1 MIGLT
6 KKFKELQFITSLL
19 ISAQEDSKLNVPTIL
34 IGNGETDVKKEIHD
48 RYMEKLRDIVKKTE
62 SDYKSLSDNYSR
74 MFDEF
79 LKSYK
84 EKLNSNAKMS
94 KEHNKELDGYT
105 PTTSFN
111 ISVKP
116 YVLDLKAKTDA
127 HKMAINDLIRQYFIP
142 KLAVITNQVEAKSFD
157 GDWKDILMASVSRSG
172 KLPDDEFKTVE
183 IPPKMVSEYLSGF
196 GINNLTML
204 QDQHQQIEAF
214 TKRLRE
220 NIEGAINKLKID
232 VDNFDVK
239 KAQAESAEIE
249 GRAKKI
255 TRLLCLF
262 KDLRDSVSVSNTI
275 TMDRLAT
282 GEQIVKAVLNLKEP
296 EE

>member
-48 RYMEKLRDIVKKTE
+48 RYMEKLRDIVKRTE
-62 SDYKSLSDNYSR
+62 SDYKSLSDNYNQ

-94 KEHNKELDGYT
+94 KDHNKELDGYT

-142 KLAVITNQVEAKSFD
+142 KLAVITNQVDAKTFD
-157 GDWKDILMASVSRSG
+157 GNWKDILMASVSRSG

-183 IPPKMVSEYLSGF
+183 IPPKMISEYLEGF
-196 GINNLTML
+196 GINNLNVL
-204 QDQHQQIEAF
+204 QDQHQQIETF

-239 KAQAESAEIE
+239 KAQSESAEIE
-249 GRAKKI
+249 SRAKKI

>member
-1 MIGLT
+1 MSSLS
-6 KKFKELQFITSLL
+6 KKFKELHFITSLL
-19 ISAQEDSKLNVPTIL
+19 IAAQEDSKLNVPTIL

-62 SDYKSLSDNYSR
+62 TDYKSISDSYTK

-79 LKSYK
+79 IKSYK

-127 HKMAINDLIRQYFIP
+127 HKMAISELLKHYFIP
-142 KLAVITNQVEAKSFD
+142 KLAVITNTVDSKNFD

-183 IPPKMVSEYLSGF
+183 IPPKMISEYLEGF
-196 GINNLTML
+196 GISNITFL
-204 QDQHQQIEAF
+204 QDQHEQIENF

-232 VDNFDVK
+232 VDNFDVR
-239 KAQAESAEIE
+239 KAQAESTEIE
-249 GRAKKI
+249 SRAKKI
-255 TRLLCLF
+255 TKLLYLF
-262 KDLRDSVSVSNTI
+262 KDLKDSVAVSNTI

-282 GEQIVKAVLNLKEP
+282 GEQIVKAVLNLKDP
-296 EE
+296 EM

>member
-1 MIGLT
+1 MSSLS
-6 KKFKELQFITSLL
+6 KKFKELHFITSLL
-19 ISAQEDSKLNVPTIL
+19 IAAQEDSKLNVPTIL

-48 RYMEKLRDIVKKTE
+48 RYMEKLHDIVKKTE
-62 SDYKSLSDNYSR
+62 TDYKSISDSYTK

-79 LKSYK
+79 IKSYK

-127 HKMAINDLIRQYFIP
+127 HKMAISELLKHYFIP
-142 KLAVITNQVEAKSFD
+142 KLAVITNKVDSKNFD

-183 IPPKMVSEYLSGF
+183 IPPKMISEYLEGF
-196 GINNLTML
+196 GISNITFL
-204 QDQHQQIEAF
+204 QDQHEQIENF
-214 TKRLRE
+214 TKRLKE

-232 VDNFDVK
+232 VDNFDVR
-239 KAQAESAEIE
+239 KAQAESTEIE
-249 GRAKKI
+249 SRAKKI
-255 TRLLCLF
+255 TKLLYLF
-262 KDLRDSVSVSNTI
+262 KDLKDSVAVSNTI

-282 GEQIVKAVLNLKEP
+282 GEQIVKAVLNLKDP
-296 EE
+296 EM

>member
-1 MIGLT
+1 MNGLS
-6 KKFKELQFITSLL
+6 KKLKELHFVSSLL
-19 ISAQEDSKLNVPTIL
+19 VSAQEDSKLNVPTIL
-34 IGNGETDVKKEIHD
+34 IGNGESNVKQEIHD
-48 RYMEKLRDIVKKTE
+48 RYMEKLRDIVKRSE
-62 SDYKSLSDNYSR
+62 NDYKSLSDEYSR

-79 LKSYK
+79 VQSYK
-84 EKLNSNAKMS
+84 NKLNSNAKMS

-105 PTTSFN
+105 PTSSFN

-127 HKMAINDLIRQYFIP
+127 HKMAMGELLKKYFIP
-142 KLAVITNQVEAKSFD
+142 KLAVITNQTDASKIE
-157 GDWKDILMASVSRSG
+157 GDWKAILMTSVSRSG

-183 IPPKMVSEYLSGF
+183 IPPKMISEYLEGF
-196 GINNLTML
+196 GINNLTLL
-204 QDQHQQIEAF
+204 QDQHEQIESF

-232 VDNFDVK
+232 VDNFDVR
-239 KAQAESAEIE
+239 KAQSDSAEIE
-249 GRAKKI
+249 GRARKVAK
-255 TRLLCLF
+255 LLYLF
-262 KDLRDSVSVSNTI
+262 KDLKDSVSMSNSI

-282 GEQIVKAVLNLKEP
+282 GEQIVKAVLNLKDP